1 MLKTEVIEM
10 KRISLYTFAG
20 CVGFWY
26 MAKFIIEAWVYYT
39 SSSSDVK
46 TIFMDAT
53 PAGGNDLVF
62 DMNAS
67 AVGIRAD
74 KSGAK

>member
-1 MLKTEVIEM
+1 
-10 KRISLYTFAG
+10 
-20 CVGFWY
+20 

-39 SSSSDVK
+39 SSSSNVK

-62 DMNAS
+62 GMNAA

>member
-1 MLKTEVIEM
+1 
-10 KRISLYTFAG
+10 
-20 CVGFWY
+20 
-26 MAKFIIEAWVYYT
+26 
-39 SSSSDVK
+39 
-46 TIFMDAT
+46 MDAT

-62 DMNAS
+62 GMNAA

>member
-1 MLKTEVIEM
+1 
-10 KRISLYTFAG
+10 
-20 CVGFWY
+20 
-26 MAKFIIEAWVYYT
+26 MAKLIIEAWAYYT

-62 DMNAS
+62 GMNTA

-74 KSGAK
+74 KSDAK